1 MRSAFSQKNETE
13 DCSIYINVE
22 SDKDG
27 KADFKLTN
35 DNKPFSSWECEIEIQ
50 NSEGSTPGLIDILN
64 NVYFSN
70 SVSEKEKKESISQ
83 LKELFSKL
91 ADFKNQDKTKDE
103 WEKYLKDN
111 LLHSLSKN
119 EVLTKYYI
127 NNKIQLNDVTSAL
140 SKFIIYSP
148 ENSHLRSTEK
158 SSSSIEP
165 LGIKGEGLLKLV
177 YILSNIENKKIIAT
191 VKENLKLLGWF
202 SDFNVKSE
210 TSGYGLEIV
219 DQYLKKTDCT
229 FDQDAA
235 NEGFMFLLFYFSL
248 FASPITPSFFAID
261 NIDTSLNPKLC
272 QKLIQQLINLAKKQ
286 EKQVILTTHNPSI
299 LDGLNLDDP
308 EQKLY
313 AVSRARNGQTKASQI
328 LKPKSLEGAKEIRLS
343 EMFLRGLIGGLP
355 KGF

>member
-1 MRSAFSQKNETE
+1 MINKLSIRNYKTINKLELELGRVTVLIGENGAGKSNILEAISLAGAASSNKLDNEYLRLRGIRTSEPDLMRSAFSQKNETE

-191 VKENLKLLGWF
+191 VKR
-202 SDFNVKSE
+202 
-210 TSGYGLEIV
+210 
-219 DQYLKKTDCT
+219 KKE
-229 FDQDAA
+229 
-235 NEGFMFLLFYFSL
+235 NEG
-248 FASPITPSFFAID
+248 
-261 NIDTSLNPKLC
+261 
-272 QKLIQQLINLAKKQ
+272 
-286 EKQVILTTHNPSI
+286 
-299 LDGLNLDDP
+299 
-308 EQKLY
+308 
-313 AVSRARNGQTKASQI
+313 
-328 LKPKSLEGAKEIRLS
+328 
-343 EMFLRGLIGGLP
+343 
-355 KGF
+355 